1 MIQWLGLLAL
11 TAKDGVLILG
21 WGTKIP
27 QVTQHGQKKKP
38 NQKQR
43 LMGFQRV
50 HSSKKKSSGLKALGS
65 VLGWNAGQE
74 PDGRPRKD
82 PRGLDVVGARLGSVC
97 GP

>member
-1 MIQWLGLLAL
+1 MA
-11 TAKDGVLILG
+11 
-21 WGTKIP
+21 
-27 QVTQHGQKKKP
+27 KKKNP
-38 NQKQR
+38 TKNKDLWDFNGSIAQ
-43 LMGFQRV
+43 
-50 HSSKKKSSGLKALGS
+50 KKKSSGLKALGS